1 MDYFKYI
8 ISLFSND
15 LSAADIGNEDTAQKQ
30 EYATTDLLFLISLIG
45 ALSSYAFLM
54 FCYLS

>member
-1 MDYFKYI
+1 MTCFKYI
-8 ISLFSND
+8 TNMLNSE
-15 LSAADIGNEDTAQKQ
+15 LSTLEIRDKATNQKQ
-30 EYATTDLLFLISLIG
+30 QYATTDLLFLISLIG

>member
-1 MDYFKYI
+1 MLN
-8 ISLFSND
+8 SE
-15 LSAADIGNEDTAQKQ
+15 LSTLEIRDKATTQKQ
-30 EYATTDLLFLISLIG
+30 QYATTDLLFLISLIG